1 MFYVLFFY
9 VLYIFLKSIFSCSFL
24 CSRRVNFDH
33 NHLHEILNAAG
44 IVSCL
49 YYSGTSLYLVSG
61 IVRVE
66 VLFVT
71 AKGVFSVLKRVSCF
85 H

>member
-1 MFYVLFFY
+1 MFSFFY

-49 YYSGTSLYLVSG
+49 YYSGISLYLVSG

-71 AKGVFSVLKRVSCF
+71 AKGVFSVLKQVSCF

>member
-1 MFYVLFFY
+1 MFSFFY

-49 YYSGTSLYLVSG
+49 YYSAISLYLVSG

>member
-33 NHLHEILNAAG
+33 NHLHELLNAAG

-49 YYSGTSLYLVSG
+49 YYSGISLYLVSG

>member
-1 MFYVLFFY
+1 MFSFFY

-49 YYSGTSLYLVSG
+49 YYSGISLYLVSG

>member
-49 YYSGTSLYLVSG
+49 YYSGISLYLVSG

>member
-1 MFYVLFFY
+1 MFCFFY

-49 YYSGTSLYLVSG
+49 YYSGISLYLVSG

-66 VLFVT
+66 VLFVA